1 MTPASVSNVT
11 HCAAIFST
19 DHPGGRSARDIA
31 RKVVEARAVDPALL
45 WIAATLLVA
54 LGMAGVVVP
63 GLPGIPL
70 VFVGLL
76 LGAWIDD
83 FDYVGRTTLL
93 VIGVLALCGAGV
105 EIVASALGAK
115 RVGAHR
121 RAIVGA
127 ALGAIV
133 GVFFALPGI
142 VLGPFVGAV
151 LGEFSVRGS
160 LAHAGRV
167 GVATW
172 IGMLL
177 GGAAKIAIV
186 LSMIVV
192 FALARFA

>member
-1 MTPASVSNVT
+1 
-11 HCAAIFST
+11 
-19 DHPGGRSARDIA
+19 
-31 RKVVEARAVDPALL
+31 VDPVLL

-54 LGMAGVVVP
+54 LGLAGVVVP

-83 FDYVGRTTLL
+83 FAYVGRTTLL
-93 VIGVLALCGAGV
+93 VIGLLALCGAGV
-105 EIVASALGAK
+105 EIAASALGAK

-121 RAIVGA
+121 RAVIGA
-127 ALGAIV
+127 ALGALV
-133 GVFFALPGI
+133 GLFFALPGI
-142 VLGPFVGAV
+142 VLGPFIGAV
-151 LGEFSVRGS
+151 IGEFSVRGS
-160 LAHAGRV
+160 LARAGRV

-172 IGMLL
+172 LGMLL
-177 GGAAKIAIV
+177 GGAVKVALV

>member
-1 MTPASVSNVT
+1 
-11 HCAAIFST
+11 
-19 DHPGGRSARDIA
+19 
-31 RKVVEARAVDPALL
+31 VDPALL

-54 LGMAGVVVP
+54 LGVAGVVVP

-70 VFVGLL
+70 VFVGLV

-133 GVFFALPGI
+133 GLFFALPGI

-151 LGEFSVRGS
+151 LGEFSVRGN
-160 LAHAGRV
+160 LARAGRV